1 MQRTPYFTKAQAVA
15 DFKENI
21 LPGLN
26 QSDRP
31 LVRMSWNDYVDSL
44 SKAGSIRPGSD
55 WVQPAFVSRSK

>member
-1 MQRTPYFTKAQAVA
+1 MRTPYFTKVQAVA

-31 LVRMSWNDYVDSL
+31 SF
-44 SKAGSIRPGSD
+44 G
-55 WVQPAFVSRSK
+55 